1 MNKLIKCNVYQR
13 NHIPEKINLNCEIE
27 DIYCKN
33 VIHFPLVCFLYKQSE
48 WRTGYLLNIV

>member
-13 NHIPEKINLNCEIE
+13 IHIPEKINLNCEIE
-27 DIYCKN
+27 GIYCKN